1 MLCKIPFQL
10 VAIEADGVHLI
21 LDAKINQRT
30 CRLLID
36 TGASRTVFD
45 QNRIGAF
52 VDHLEL
58 QENEQLSTGLGTN
71 AMKSHIVTLESLEIG
86 ALFLQNYTSV
96 IIDMVHINQSFE
108 TYGLQAIDG
117 VIGGDILLDYKAEI
131 DYRKKEL
138 RLRVP
143 KKLIRNNPFFK
154 EKLG

>member
-21 LDAKINQRT
+21 LNAKINQLT

-45 QNRIGAF
+45 QNRIAAF
-52 VDHLEL
+52 VDDLEMH
-58 QENEQLSTGLGTN
+58 ENEQLSTGLGTN
-71 AMKSHIVTLESLEIG
+71 EMKSHIITLESLEIG
-86 ALFLQNYTSV
+86 ELFIRNYTSV

-108 TYGLQAIDG
+108 AYGLHAIDG

-143 KKLIRNNPFFK
+143 KKLVRSN
-154 EKLG
+154 

>member
-10 VAIEADGVHLI
+10 VAIESDGVHLI
-21 LDAKINQRT
+21 LNAKINRRT

-45 QNRIGAF
+45 QNRIGNF
-52 VDHLEL
+52 VDDVEML
-58 QENEQLSTGLGTN
+58 ENEQLSTGLGTN
-71 AMKSHIVTLESLEIG
+71 EMKSHIITLESFEIG
-86 ALFLQNYTSV
+86 DLFMKDYTSV

-108 TYGLQAIDG
+108 AYGLPAIDG

-143 KKLIRNNPFFK
+143 KKQMRNN
-154 EKLG
+154 

>member
-1 MLCKIPFQL
+1 MLCKIPFEL
-10 VAIEADGVHLI
+10 VAIESDGVHII
-21 LDAKINQRT
+21 LNAKINQND

-45 QNRIGAF
+45 QNRISMF
-52 VDHLEL
+52 VDELEM

-71 AMKSHIVTLESLEIG
+71 DMKSHIIILESLEIG
-86 ALFLQNYTSV
+86 NVYLRDYISV
-96 IIDMVHINQSFE
+96 IIDMIHINKSFE

-143 KKLIRNNPFFK
+143 KKLLKDNNC
-154 EKLG
+154 